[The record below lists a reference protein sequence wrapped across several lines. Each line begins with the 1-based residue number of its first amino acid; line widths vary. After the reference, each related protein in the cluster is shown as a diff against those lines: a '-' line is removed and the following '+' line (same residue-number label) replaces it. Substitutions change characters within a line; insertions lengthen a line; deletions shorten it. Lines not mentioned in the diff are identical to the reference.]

1 MSSWE
6 RISIILPVYNAEKH
20 LKRCI
25 ESVLNQTYTNWELII
40 INNGSTDNSG
50 TIIKEYENKDKRIRN
65 IKTRN
70 YQYYFHAENVGLQCV
85 EGECI
90 SFINSDNYY
99 ECDFLEKTIKNM
111 RIYNADI
118 SICNYRENEKN
129 TYYKNKNV
137 IKEFI
142 ENKTDIL
149 FEQKYFSTS
158 IFSKVYK
165 ADLFEELCFDE
176 SNLYADLEVNFKVFK
191 RAKKIVFDSIVLYN
205 SNNIINQKFDRSKL
219 GFISVCD
226 KIERE
231 LKDEKMKTN
240 KLQQLRRFLYIQNYN
255 LLKKQN
261 NEEYQADL
269 LMLKRYLWKN
279 IFRIIFDSSKI

>member
-1 MSSWE
+1 
-6 RISIILPVYNAEKH
+6 
-20 LKRCI
+20 
-25 ESVLNQTYTNWELII
+25 
-40 INNGSTDNSG
+40 
-50 TIIKEYENKDKRIRN
+50 
-65 IKTRN
+65 
-70 YQYYFHAENVGLQCV
+70 
-85 EGECI
+85 
-90 SFINSDNYY
+90 
-99 ECDFLEKTIKNM
+99 M